1 MSGLRV
7 LIFMVL
13 VLIFVSGCG
22 KEAANRMVDEV
33 PVPAPFAFERE
44 NIVKVTLSKGDGQL
58 AAELADNKNLNK
70 LRDILDKA
78 RPFTG
83 AYPFDL
89 LGILVIESKNGTK
102 RELQVTGNGHV
113 FVDMEAKIA
122 YELHKKSFFDFVEKL
137 N

>member
-1 MSGLRV
+1 MRGRGV

-13 VLIFVSGCG
+13 VLIFISGCS
-22 KEAANRMVDEV
+22 KEDANRMVDEV
-33 PVPAPFAFERE
+33 PAPFAFEHE
-44 NIVKVTLSKGDGQL
+44 NIVKVSISKGDGQL
-58 AAELADNKNLNK
+58 AVELTDNKNLNK

-83 AYPFDL
+83 AFPFDL

-122 YELHKKSFFDFVEKL
+122 YELHKERFFDFVEKL